1 MKRLWFILL
10 ALSLGLNV
18 GLISMF
24 LMSRAREAAFRSGQ
38 EQRFERG
45 EHRRGEGRRQA
56 DLPPQRLTEMHMR
69 RLERHIEMTESQ
81 RKEITAILDEYMPR
95 VVGQREKIDGIREE
109 LGLHIAIPELDPGGF
124 RRLVDSLNEEQTR
137 LDSLVMESMLAEAAL
152 LTPEQRGQ
160 YAKTMP
166 WGRPMGPPRGG
177 RR

>member
-18 GLISMF
+18 GLIAVI
-24 LMSRAREAAFRSGQ
+24 LMARTREAAFRSGH
-38 EQRFERG
+38 EQRSGRG
-45 EHRRGEGRRQA
+45 EHRRGEGQHLA
-56 DLPPQRLTEMHMR
+56 DLPPQQLTEMHMR
-69 RLERHIEMTESQ
+69 RLERHIELTESQ
-81 RKEITAILDEYMPR
+81 REEITAILNEYMPR
-95 VVGQREKIDGIREE
+95 VVGQREKINEIRTE

-124 RRLVDSLNEEQTR
+124 RRLVDSLNQEQTR

-166 WGRPMGPPRGG
+166 WGRPMGPARGG
-177 RR
+177 RK